1 MLCFG
6 ITGGIGCGKTM
17 VSEGLR
23 RRGVLVID
31 ADSLAKELTN
41 TLPEIREKLVAAF
54 GPDVYLS
61 DGSLNRERLSSLVF
75 RDPEARERINAIIHP
90 AVQHEV
96 ERRFQEAADRGARIA
111 GVEAAL
117 IYESGMDRTLDVV
130 VVVTAPLERRIKWLR
145 KRDGLSRQKVL
156 QRMNAQMPLE
166 EKEAR
171 ADYVVRN
178 DGSLQDLE
186 VRIAELHQWLLQ
198 RAG

>member
-96 ERRFQEAADRGARIA
+96 ERRFQEAADRGAPIA